1 MSVLDRLRSLDPVI
15 VGLTTTLLV
24 VGLLML
30 FSATVAVGVQ
40 KAGDSL
46 YFVKSQ
52 LFKGVIPG
60 LFLFLLAALIDYK
73 TWRKWALGALFV
85 SIVLLLLVYIPGV
98 GIILNGAR
106 GWIRVAGLQFQP
118 SELVKLSFIV
128 YLAAWL
134 AGRKAGEAHKVETG
148 LIPFL
153 AALGSVMF
161 LLIMQPDTGSMMV
174 IVGTSL
180 VMYFL
185 SGAPISWFVL
195 LSALGSSLLAFLIK
209 ISPYRAARFMVFLR
223 PELDPKGVGYHI
235 NQAVLAIGSGGWLGL
250 GYGQSRQKYLYLPA
264 VESDSIIAVTAEEL
278 GFLAICLLFVLFGAL
293 IWRCF
298 AIAREAKD
306 PFASY
311 LAAGVGM
318 MLAIQIIMNIGSMTG
333 LLPITGVTLPFISHG
348 GTAMVITLAAMGL
361 VAGIPSRQSGQGHL
375 RSRL

>member
-1 MSVLDRLRSLDPVI
+1 MSVLERLRSLDPVI
-15 VGLTTTLLV
+15 VGLTTTLLI
-24 VGLLML
+24 VGMLML

-40 KAGDSL
+40 HSGDSL
-46 YFVKSQ
+46 YFVKNQ
-52 LFKGVIPG
+52 LLKGVIPG
-60 LFLFLLAALIDYK
+60 LFLFSLAALIDYR
-73 TWRKWALGALFV
+73 TWRTWALGALLG

-98 GIILNGAR
+98 GVMLNGAR
-106 GWIRVAGLQFQP
+106 GWIRVLGVQLQP
-118 SELVKLSFIV
+118 SEFVKLSFIV

-134 AGRKAGEAHKVETG
+134 AGRKTDVAHSVETG

-180 VMYFL
+180 AMYFL

-195 LSALGSSLLAFLIK
+195 LSATGSGLLALLIK
-209 ISPYRAARFMVFLR
+209 SSPYRAARFMVFLR

-264 VESDSIIAVTAEEL
+264 VESDSIIAITAEEL
-278 GFLAICLLFVLFGAL
+278 GFVAICLLLVLFSAL

-298 AIAREAKD
+298 AIARESKD
-306 PFASY
+306 PFGSY
-311 LAAGVGM
+311 LAAGVGV
-318 MLAIQIIMNIGSMTG
+318 MLAIQIVMNIGSMTG

-348 GTAMVITLAAMGL
+348 GTAMAVLLGAMGL
-361 VAGIPSRQSGQGHL
+361 VAGIPGRQSSS
-375 RSRL
+375 RSRV